1 MLLDIIFAIIVILA
15 VLQGYRNGLIV
26 GLFSLVAI
34 IIGLAAA
41 MKLSTVLTGMLG
53 TSTGISQ
60 EWLPLISFAIIFLV
74 VLLLVRWVAKLIE
87 KSVEIAMLGW
97 VNKLGGVVF
106 YVAIYAIVFSV
117 VLFYLERMKV
127 IQPEMIQKSITYS
140 FVQPW
145 GPKAING
152 FGAIIPIF
160 KDLFGE
166 LEQFFEKIAH
176 EISTNSH

>member
-15 VLQGYRNGLIV
+15 VLQGYRNGLIA

-41 MKLSTVLTGMLG
+41 MKLSTVLTDMLG
-53 TSTGISQ
+53 KSTGISQ
-60 EWLPLISFAIIFLV
+60 EWLPLISFVIIFLV

-106 YVAIYAIVFSV
+106 YVAIYTIVFSV

-127 IQPEMIQKSITYS
+127 IQPETIQKSITYS

-152 FGAIIPIF
+152 FGAIIPVF

-166 LEQFFEKIAH
+166 LEKFFEKIAH

>member
-60 EWLPLISFAIIFLV
+60 EWLPLISFVIIFLV